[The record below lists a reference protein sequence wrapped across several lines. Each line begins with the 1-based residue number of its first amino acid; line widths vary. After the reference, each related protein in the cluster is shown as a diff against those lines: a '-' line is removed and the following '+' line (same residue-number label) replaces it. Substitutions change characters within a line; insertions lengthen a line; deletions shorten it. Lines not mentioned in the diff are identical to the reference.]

1 VVALTPF
8 AAVVTF
14 FTVGFTTGL
23 WHPIWLVFL
32 IIPITAISLNVKAKD
47 GKFIALSPL
56 LITVAYILIG
66 YFYAPFYAYGYFLYA
81 LVGLI
86 AIFTNK
92 LTLSR
97 LITAGLILVAVALHL
112 SLFFFTEYA
121 DIAYLAYLI
130 PVAFAL
136 LSGDIKFEANGKS
149 LWKDAPLMAAIILL
163 ILAAYALV
171 FIFVEGERSW
181 TWIILLLIPVV
192 GIIKGN
198 GFKNIVAF
206 NPFVALVALMLIGS
220 FFAGF

>member
-1 VVALTPF
+1 NLVKGGYTYGWLAFLLIPVIAILVNVEGKDKVVALTPF

-66 YFYAPFYAYGYFLYA
+66 YFYSPLYAYEYFFYA

-112 SLFFFTEYA
+112 SLFFFSEYA

-136 LSGDIKFEANGKS
+136 LSGDIKFEARSEEHTSELQSREN
-149 LWKDAPLMAAIILL
+149 LVCRLL
-163 ILAAYALV
+163 
-171 FIFVEGERSW
+171 
-181 TWIILLLIPVV
+181 
-192 GIIKGN
+192 
-198 GFKNIVAF
+198 
-206 NPFVALVALMLIGS
+206 
-220 FFAGF
+220 